1 MAIALPGS
9 SDQTTKG
16 DRRPSPLRVSD
27 GVMTCHDLLGLQISK
42 PASLFFYKKKK
53 GGGGRAVHSMK
64 HLVVCSA
71 IFGKA
76 EVVQEYVRKEDK

>member
-1 MAIALPGS
+1 MAIVLPGS

-16 DRRPSPLRVSD
+16 DRRPGPLRVLD
-27 GVMTCHDLLGLQISK
+27 RAMTCHGLLELQISK
-42 PASLFFYKKKK
+42 LASLVKKKEEK
-53 GGGGRAVHSMK
+53 GGRAVHSME
-64 HLVVCSA
+64 HIVVCST